1 MQHCLLGSWRARP
14 HTCRTRPCSWQSLG
28 ARRAALRFCCTPA
41 PVLAPVSAPA
51 SARVLCQHAY
61 RRGTYSSRR
70 AAPPR
75 RAVCGLLRSPPHC
88 QIPKPPNPDKSES
101 CVVNDFVYLSWSGSI
116 GVITMSQGVPM
127 DAKKTTE
134 SSPLAVHLSV
144 WHPVADRNV
153 NSYDCYTIHL
163 YTDIKVS
170 LGLRSTTDAHVEF
183 HMQNVGSTTLRLSV
197 TFKNSHWGDWQ
208 PMTKTF
214 TLEPEKYLPGEDG
227 GLRYVCIP
235 SSVIRTI
242 ITVNCPASSFS
253 RIKIHMRN
261 IY

>member
-1 MQHCLLGSWRARP
+1 
-14 HTCRTRPCSWQSLG
+14 
-28 ARRAALRFCCTPA
+28 
-41 PVLAPVSAPA
+41 
-51 SARVLCQHAY
+51 
-61 RRGTYSSRR
+61 
-70 AAPPR
+70 
-75 RAVCGLLRSPPHC
+75 
-88 QIPKPPNPDKSES
+88 
-101 CVVNDFVYLSWSGSI
+101 
-116 GVITMSQGVPM
+116 M

-227 GLRYVCIP
+227 GVTVCLH
-235 SSVIRTI
+235 TI
-242 ITVNCPASSFS
+242 VSNSDNNHRELPRQLFFENQDTHEKYLLTLNWMVLVDPDERRVGSG
-253 RIKIHMRN
+253 
-261 IY
+261 